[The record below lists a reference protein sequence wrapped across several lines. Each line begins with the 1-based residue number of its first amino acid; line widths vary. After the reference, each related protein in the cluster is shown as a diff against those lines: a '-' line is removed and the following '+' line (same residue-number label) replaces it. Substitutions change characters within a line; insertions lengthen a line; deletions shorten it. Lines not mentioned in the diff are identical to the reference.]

1 MADFSQD
8 ISNFTNLG
16 TYQYKFDE
24 AGNEILNPSSSIF
37 QESYFAFP
45 LTDLNYD
52 NTKINSF
59 YNTTFTEFV
68 APVTQS
74 AIDAVSIENIAEQL
88 INMTNEKEQ
97 LRIQLDRF
105 VALSE
110 VSSNAATEES
120 IKTTIINLRTQLGQG
135 YIIADFSSTFP
146 YSPLSSE
153 QQPSSGA

>member
-52 NTKINSF
+52 NTNINSF

-74 AIDAVSIENIAEQL
+74 NTTDSIENITEQL
-88 INMTNEKEQ
+88 ITVTNEKNQLQTQLNEFITLSEQ
-97 LRIQLDRF
+97 SSDAATQQTIKDIIIALRIQL
-105 VALSE
+105 
-110 VSSNAATEES
+110 
-120 IKTTIINLRTQLGQG
+120 
-135 YIIADFSSTFP
+135 
-146 YSPLSSE
+146 
-153 QQPSSGA
+153 